1 MQAYVRSSY
10 VNASGVTQYQTMA
23 AAEYSNITTVFL
35 SPIMWTANGYGI
47 TLGPASS
54 TINRI
59 YFDCS
64 TGWLLFFIVFYDII
78 ISTKEDKV

>member
-1 MQAYVRSSY
+1 
-10 VNASGVTQYQTMA
+10 
-23 AAEYSNITTVFL
+23 
-35 SPIMWTANGYGI
+35 MWTANGYGI
-47 TLGPASS
+47 TSGPASS

-78 ISTKEDKV
+78 ISTKEEDKV